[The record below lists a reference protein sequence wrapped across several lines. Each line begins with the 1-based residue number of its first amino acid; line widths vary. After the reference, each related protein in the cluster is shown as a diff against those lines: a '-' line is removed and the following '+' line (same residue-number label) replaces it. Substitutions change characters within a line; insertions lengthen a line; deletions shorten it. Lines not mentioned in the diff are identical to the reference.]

1 MERFSGNPILRPIEE
16 HAWESRMV
24 FNAGAI
30 YLEGKVHLLY
40 RAIGNDNVSRLGYA
54 TSVDGFSIDE
64 RLPNPVFEP
73 TSDTEKDGCEDPRLS
88 EIDGQ
93 LIMTYTA
100 FREESHLQ
108 VYQISLTTIAIDDFI
123 QKKWNWGI
131 RRLPFPGIR
140 DKNAVVFP
148 QRVNGRFVMLHRI
161 DPDLCIAYSDDLE
174 RWCDFMSVMK
184 PRADGW
190 DNSKIGV
197 AGSPI
202 KLKEGWL
209 IVYHGVNVERMY
221 SLGVALLDLD
231 HPERVLY
238 RSKEFIL
245 APREDYERFGKVPNV
260 IFSCGNVVLDN
271 RLFVYYG
278 GADSVL
284 CVATKSLDELL
295 SFIRK

>member
-238 RSKEFIL
+238 RSKEYIL

>member
-231 HPERVLY
+231 RPERVLY
-238 RSKEFIL
+238 RSKEYIL

>member
-1 MERFSGNPILRPIEE
+1 MERFPGNPILRPIEE

-174 RWCDFMSVMK
+174 KWCDFMSVMK

-238 RSKEFIL
+238 RSKEYIL